1 MYFSSFRRA
10 LPAQALGFA
19 HIFFNPEGGC
29 VFQPRVREALGA
41 TLGFRGK
48 FRSTPKVLHPCPNDC
63 IATINGR
70 NPVGV
75 DASGGSIT
83 QGCSKTREPWAG
95 GRNTFGIQEH
105 KKCGQRAGLFAS
117 VPSGQQRLTTL
128 FGPNSLSNE
137 CQESEYRDHFSSF
150 FSNVVP
156 NRKQ

>member
-1 MYFSSFRRA
+1 MAVSYFPWAYA
-10 LPAQALGFA
+10 LLFT

-48 FRSTPKVLHPCPNDC
+48 FRSTPKVLHPCPKNC

-95 GRNTFGIQEH
+95 RRNTFGIQEH
-105 KKCGQRAGLFAS
+105 KKCGQRAGLTPKATCYRHAVAQNRKELS
-117 VPSGQQRLTTL
+117 KVVLRRDTRNCPASGQTSDH
-128 FGPNSLSNE
+128 SLP
-137 CQESEYRDHFSSF
+137 D
-150 FSNVVP
+150 P
-156 NRKQ
+156 